1 MKRFILAVQFLTIFP
16 IKKGLETPPGELAGS
31 MTYFPVAGALQ
42 GLILAIAYYILSVM
56 LPPPVVSALL
66 IIILTVTNGGLHL
79 DGLADTMD
87 GLAGGSTP
95 QQRLRI
101 MRDSSIG
108 ALGVVSI
115 VLVLLVKYAALSSV
129 PADLKP
135 GFLLIFPMAG
145 RWAIVPLSY
154 WGVYARGDGGTGE
167 AFTGVSSKVFLSATV
182 ITAVS
187 SLVIL
192 GFRTLLVLVFIG
204 GVAYAVSAFFKGKLG
219 GVTGDVFGFLSESS
233 EVLFLLGALIMC

>member
-1 MKRFILAVQFLTIFP
+1 
-16 IKKGLETPPGELAGS
+16 
-31 MTYFPVAGALQ
+31 
-42 GLILAIAYYILSVM
+42 M

-66 IIILTVTNGGLHL
+66 IVILAFTNGGLHL
-79 DGLADTMD
+79 DGLADTVD

-95 QQRLRI
+95 EERLRI

-108 ALGVVSI
+108 ALGVVVI

-145 RWAIVPLSY
+145 RWAMVPLSY
-154 WGVYARGDGGTGE
+154 WGVYARDDGGTGQ
-167 AFTGVSSKVFLSATV
+167 AFTGAGSKILLSATV
-182 ITAVS
+182 ITAIS
-187 SLVIL
+187 ALFIL
-192 GFRTLLVLVFIG
+192 GFRTLFVLVFIG
-204 GVAYAVSAFFKGKLG
+204 AVAYAVSVFFKGKLG

>member
-1 MKRFILAVQFLTIFP
+1 MKRLILAVQFLTVLP
-16 IKKGLETPPGELAGS
+16 IKKSLEPSPDELTGS
-31 MTYFPVAGALQ
+31 MAFFPVVGALQ
-42 GLILAIAYYILSVM
+42 GLVLVIAYYILSAM

-66 IIILTVTNGGLHL
+66 IVILAVTNGGLHL
-79 DGLADTMD
+79 DGLSDTMD

-95 QQRLRI
+95 EERLRI

-135 GFLLIFPMAG
+135 GVLLIFPMAG
-145 RWAIVPLSY
+145 RWAMVPLSY
-154 WGVYARGDGGTGE
+154 WGVYARDDGGTGQ
-167 AFTGVSSKVFLSATV
+167 AFTGASSKIFLSATV
-182 ITAVS
+182 IMAIS
-187 SLVIL
+187 SLFIL

-204 GVAYAVSAFFKGKLG
+204 AVAYAVSVFFKGKLG